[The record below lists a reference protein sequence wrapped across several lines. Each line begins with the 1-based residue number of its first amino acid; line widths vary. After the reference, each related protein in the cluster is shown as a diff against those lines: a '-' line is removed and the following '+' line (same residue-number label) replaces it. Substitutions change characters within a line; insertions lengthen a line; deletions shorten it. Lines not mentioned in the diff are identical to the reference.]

1 MKTKEE
7 KLIEYW
13 NSKLPFKT
21 VDDIPTL
28 PVVNKTL
35 WDNYF
40 IPKLIELGAISK
52 KDLMDRAEYAGSC
65 RNASSAIWHADK
77 NVFVY
82 RRYKF
87 GSTFD
92 EDINHFEDDNGF
104 DLFVP
109 LFKL

>member
-1 MKTKEE
+1 MKTKDE

-13 NSKLPFKT
+13 NSLEPFKT
-21 VDDIPTL
+21 TDDIPTL

-52 KDLMDRAEYAGSC
+52 KDLIDKALYAGSC

-77 NVFVY
+77 
-82 RRYKF
+82 K
-87 GSTFD
+87 
-92 EDINHFEDDNGF
+92 
-104 DLFVP
+104 LFVSRNINFWITF
-109 LFKL
+109 LQQ